1 MKVTVLGCGS
11 SGGVPLIGGN
21 WGTCDPANPR
31 NRRTRVSILVE
42 TSDTTLLVDTTP
54 DMRDQ
59 LLGCGLQKLDAVLY
73 THAHADHCHGIDDLR
88 SVNWMTKKPVDV
100 YADALTMEILA
111 RKFDYIFE
119 AKKSGAFYVPSIVLN
134 EICGAFSVGDIGV
147 VPFQQEHGY
156 STSMGY
162 RFGDLAYSTDVH
174 SLDSAALEALRG
186 VKTWIIDCV
195 RLEPHPTH
203 LHLAQTLAYI
213 EQVRPERAYL
223 THMSHTL
230 DYETLAASLPAGV
243 APAYDGLVIEC

>member
-42 TSDTTLLVDTTP
+42 SGDTTLLVDTTP
-54 DMRDQ
+54 DVRGQ

-88 SVNWMTKKPVDV
+88 SVNWMTKKPIDV
-100 YADALTMEILA
+100 YADAVTLEILS

-119 AKKSGAFYVPSIVLN
+119 PKKSGTFYVPSIVPR
-134 EICGAFSVGDIGV
+134 EIRGTFSVGDIDV

-156 STSMGY
+156 SSSTGY

-174 SLDSAALEALRG
+174 SFDAAALEALRG
-186 VKTWIIDCV
+186 IKTWIIDCV
-195 RLEPHPTH
+195 RVEPHATH

-230 DYETLAASLPAGV
+230 DYETLAATLPAGV